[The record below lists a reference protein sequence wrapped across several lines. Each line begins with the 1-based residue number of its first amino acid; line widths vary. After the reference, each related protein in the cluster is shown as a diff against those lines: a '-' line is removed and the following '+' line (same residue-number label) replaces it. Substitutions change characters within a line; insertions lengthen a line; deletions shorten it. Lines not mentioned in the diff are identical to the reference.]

1 MRSCVILFGQTQDS
15 RGSDRLI
22 QRFLRDFVS
31 NLGKEMIFGLEFLWS
46 PRLHVCDESHYNS
59 DLTAYFAS
67 SQKVG
72 QVEVHLVFHFSH
84 D

>member
-1 MRSCVILFGQTQDS
+1 MLFRQTQDS

-22 QRFLRDFVS
+22 QRFLRGFIS
-31 NLGKEMIFGLEFLWS
+31 NLGKEMIFVLECLWS
-46 PRLHVCDESHYNS
+46 PRLHVCHESHCNS

-67 SQKVG
+67 SQKVD

-84 D
+84 V